1 MSAPPWE
8 EINHTADWALRVRGD
23 DLTALFENAARG
35 MVSLLGDA
43 PASAITIQQTIT
55 LQAPDLETLL
65 VDWLTEL
72 LYLIDEG
79 NTLDV
84 IRVVRVEGLMLE
96 AEVRGGPVT
105 EPFRKEIKAV
115 TYHMLAIQK
124 TDAGYETVI
133 VFDV

>member
-1 MSAPPWE
+1 LKAPQWE
-8 EINHTADWALRVRGD
+8 EIDHTADWALRVWGD
-23 DLTALFENAARG
+23 DLPALFENAARG

-43 PASAITIQQTIT
+43 PPSAITIQQTIT

-72 LYLIDEG
+72 LYLIEEG
-79 NTLDV
+79 NTFNMIGV
-84 IRVVRVEGLMLE
+84 TRMEGLSLD

-124 TDAGYETVI
+124 TDVGYETVI